1 MKSVCK
7 SVGVSERAVA
17 VRSARAEASSS
28 SLSGPPSHRPPH
40 WLLLGKTSEL
50 RCASARKPLK
60 LPLNDGSVVVWQD
73 SAAEMHAMDDVCPH
87 RGASLSTGRVD
98 HDCIRCPYHNHGING
113 RRRDGGAYELAH
125 EAGNTW
131 VSAGGVPGSVL
142 PLPPPP
148 GSDAYPEFTRPG
160 YRTIAYHKDL
170 LGVNPVLMMEN
181 TLDWSHL
188 AYVHR
193 VHFVDGTPT
202 VTIHRR
208 GTSGLAE
215 YVYSSELFD
224 LRIENEYHAPF
235 TSSLRFL
242 FTNKKTGEAIPALVL
257 WFSFTPMGRSKTD
270 GAERVRLH
278 LRIARGVLTGVPL
291 LTDALFKLVDELPL
305 LEDSILVRDVDASR
319 WSSNALTPADEFVA
333 SYRGVMAS
341 LFSGILERFVS

>member
-1 MKSVCK
+1 MKLVK
-7 SVGVSERAVA
+7 LGNEAVKAVKAVKTAVA
-17 VRSARAEASSS
+17 
-28 SLSGPPSHRPPH
+28 GPH
-40 WLLLGKTSEL
+40 WLLLGKTAEL
-50 RCASARKPLK
+50 RCASSRKPLK
-60 LPLNDGSVVVWQD
+60 LPVNDGNLVLWQD

-98 HDCIRCPYHNHGING
+98 GDCVRCPYHNHAVSGS
-113 RRRDGGAYELAH
+113 RRDGGAYELLH

-131 VSAGGVPGSVL
+131 VTASPPPGSF
-142 PLPPPP
+142 PPPPPP
-148 GSDAYPEFTRPG
+148 GSETYPEFTLPG
-160 YRTIAYHKDL
+160 YRTVAYHKDL
-170 LGVNPVLMMEN
+170 VGVNPVLMMEN

-193 VHFVDGTPT
+193 VHFVDGTPRVT
-202 VTIHRR
+202 VQRR

-215 YVYSSELFD
+215 YVYSSEVFD

-242 FTNKKTGEAIPALVL
+242 FRDKRTGEDLPALLL
-257 WFSFTPMGRSKTD
+257 WFSFTPTGGD
-270 GAERVRLH
+270 RVRLH

-305 LEDSILVRDVDASR
+305 LEDVTLVRDVDATR

-333 SYRGVMAS
+333 SYREVMIS
-341 LFSGILERFVS
+341 LFPGILERFVS

>member
-1 MKSVCK
+1 MLSVSR
-7 SVGVSERAVA
+7 SVVSV
-17 VRSARAEASSS
+17 SASSSS
-28 SLSGPPSHRPPH
+28 SLSGPPAHRPPH

-50 RCASARKPLK
+50 RCASRKPLK
-60 LPLNDGSVVVWQD
+60 VPLGDGTLVLWQD

-98 HDCIRCPYHNHGING
+98 HDCIRCPYHNHGVNG
-113 RRRDGGAYELAH
+113 HRRDGGARELVH

-131 VSAGGVPGSVL
+131 VSTGGVPGSVL

-148 GSDAYPEFTRPG
+148 GSEAYPEFTLPG
-160 YRTIAYHKDL
+160 YRTVAYHKDL
-170 LGVNPVLMMEN
+170 VGVNPVLMMEN

-193 VHFVDGTPT
+193 VHFVEGTPA

-215 YVYSSELFD
+215 YEYASDMFD

-242 FTNKKTGEAIPALVL
+242 FRNKTTGEDLPPLLL
-257 WFSFTPMGRSKTD
+257 WFSFTPTGPDRM
-270 GAERVRLH
+270 RLH
-278 LRIARGVLTGVPL
+278 LRIARGVLTGFPL
-291 LTDALFKLVDELPL
+291 VTDALFKLVDELPL
-305 LEDSILVRDVDASR
+305 LEDAALVRDVDASR

-333 SYRGVMAS
+333 CYRGVMTS
-341 LFSGILERFVS
+341 LFSDILQRYVS

>member
-1 MKSVCK
+1 MKSVR
-7 SVGVSERAVA
+7 SVA
-17 VRSARAEASSS
+17 RSAPRAS
-28 SLSGPPSHRPPH
+28 SLSAQQPPHRPPH
-40 WLLLGKTSEL
+40 WFLLGKTSEL

-60 LPLNDGSVVVWQD
+60 LALGDGSVVVWQD
-73 SAAEMHAMDDVCPH
+73 AAAEMHAMDDVCPH

-98 HDCIRCPYHNHGING
+98 RTCIRCPYHNHGING
-113 RRRDGGAYELAH
+113 SRADGGAYELLH

-131 VSAGGVPGSVL
+131 VSATTASVQ

-148 GSDAYPEFTRPG
+148 GSDAYPEFSMPG

-170 LGVNPVLMMEN
+170 VGINPVLMMEN

-193 VHFVDGTPT
+193 VHFVDGIPT
-202 VTIHRR
+202 VTIHKR

-215 YVYSSELFD
+215 YVYSSDMFD

-242 FTNKKTGEAIPALVL
+242 FRDKKTGEDLPALLL
-257 WFSFTPMGRSKTD
+257 WFSFTPMGTSKTD
-270 GAERVRLH
+270 GSERVRLH
-278 LRIARGVLTGVPL
+278 LRIARGVLTGFPL
-291 LTDALFKLVDELPL
+291 VTDALFKVVDELPL
-305 LEDSILVRDVDASR
+305 FEDAVLVRDVDASR

-333 SYRGVMAS
+333 SYRDVMTS
-341 LFSGILERFVS
+341 LFPGIIARFVS